1 MNPGELIHAQHKPSL
16 ISAPF
21 LQTMPKRRTKAK
33 NTTDASNS
41 TPRKRTRRST
51 RLNTDNGET
60 DEAKALEKD
69 NHPSTKPSD
78 NGSPLEASAPSTP
91 PPPHNGND
99 GHSDSDSDDHMDW
112 EHIDMSAA
120 PTTAADMEEEEGV
133 EDEQPVTYQD
143 VEVVFE
149 APRAVL
155 K

>member
-1 MNPGELIHAQHKPSL
+1 MRSTSEFKFQHL
-16 ISAPF
+16 F

-41 TPRKRTRRST
+41 VPRKRTRRST
-51 RLNTDNGET
+51 RLNDAAHGET
-60 DEAKALEKD
+60 DEAKD
-69 NHPSTKPSD
+69 NHPSTEPSD
-78 NGSPLEASAPSTP
+78 NGSSVEESAPSTQ
-91 PPPHNGND
+91 PHNDND

-112 EHIDMSAA
+112 EHIDMSA
-120 PTTAADMEEEEGV
+120 PTTAAEDEEEDV